1 VRRERQEAGQ
11 QLDGLG
17 TTRESGQAVSNDP
30 GPGCGWACKNGKRC
44 RYRKTEKCRF
54 VHPDEKCP
62 GCEVL
67 GGHEYVHNQGKRTRV
82 SRVRV
87 RVRVPEHALEHATL
101 PPEHAPNLRVF
112 GEEGYMYAYI

>member
-1 VRRERQEAGQ
+1 MRRERQEAGQ

-30 GPGCGWACKNGKRC
+30 GPGCGWTCKNGKRC
-44 RYRKTEKCRF
+44 RYRKTGKCRF

-67 GGHEYVHNQGKRTRV
+67 GGHE
-82 SRVRV
+82 
-87 RVRVPEHALEHATL
+87 
-101 PPEHAPNLRVF
+101 
-112 GEEGYMYAYI
+112 